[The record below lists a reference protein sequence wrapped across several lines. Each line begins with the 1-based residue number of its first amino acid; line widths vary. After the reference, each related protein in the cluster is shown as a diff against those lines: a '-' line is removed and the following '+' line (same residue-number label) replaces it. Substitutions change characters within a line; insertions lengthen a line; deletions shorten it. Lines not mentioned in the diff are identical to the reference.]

1 MSKFKHAALALAAA
15 SLMAVQAHAT
25 EVQAQSPQAMP
36 VATFSQADI
45 NTMFDQAGQPMQ
57 LAALSGQEMKD
68 TEGAWWFVPVAAWAF
83 GGAAVGGVQHV
94 WRTGSTSGLW
104 RGIGAGATGG
114 LYASPFG
121 RTVFGAHNF
130 ARWTIGGFGGGSWY
144 R

>member
-15 SLMAVQAHAT
+15 GLMSA
-25 EVQAQSPQAMP
+25 QAQAGDVQVQSLQAMP
-36 VATFSQADI
+36 VAAFSQSDVSG
-45 NTMFDQAGQPMQ
+45 MFDQAGPIMEI
-57 LAALSGQEMKD
+57 AALSAIEMKE
-68 TEGAWWFVPVAAWAF
+68 TEGAWWFVPIAAWSF
-83 GGAAVGGVQHV
+83 GGAAVGGAQHV

-121 RTVFGAHNF
+121 RTVFGVHNF
-130 ARWTIGGFGGGSWY
+130 ARMTIGGFGSGSWY